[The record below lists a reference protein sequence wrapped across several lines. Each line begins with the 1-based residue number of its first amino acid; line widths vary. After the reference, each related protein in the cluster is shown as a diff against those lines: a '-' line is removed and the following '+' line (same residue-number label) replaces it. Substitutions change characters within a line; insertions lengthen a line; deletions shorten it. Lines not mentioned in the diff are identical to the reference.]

1 MNYQTIS
8 AGAMALALFAGSI
21 AAFAVE
27 DSKEAT
33 HDGTVVK
40 ISSSELV
47 MNTKE
52 NKEHTHTLS
61 DKTTMTLDGKSCKT
75 ADLKSGL
82 KIRVTTIAADKKAVS
97 HIEAISSHK
106 TFAHTHDGT
115 VVTSTG
121 TKLVMMNEDGKEHSH
136 SVSSETKITCDG
148 KVCKASDLKSKMKI
162 RVTTKKTDEGAATV
176 IEAID
181 KNTDFA

>member
-1 MNYQTIS
+1 MNYQSIS
-8 AGAMALALFAGSI
+8 AGAIALALFAGSI
-21 AAFAVE
+21 AAFAAE
-27 DSKEAT
+27 DRKEAT

-40 ISSSELV
+40 ISASGVV

-61 DKTTMTLDGKSCKT
+61 PETTVTLDGKSCKP

-82 KIRVTTIAADKKAVS
+82 KIRVTTSATDKKAVS

-136 SVSSETKITCDG
+136 SVSAETKITCDG

-162 RVTTKKTDEGAATV
+162 RVTTKKTDKDAATV

-181 KNTDFA
+181 KNADFA